1 MIAEMLK
8 ERFVTKQELREMFG
22 LSDRAARLE
31 MQRLK
36 LLYPV
41 ISTCNRR
48 GWKIAVT
55 EEEIPLVEMS
65 LAENRKKAI
74 AIFEGQKR
82 LREFLK
88 SFNKN
93 DIKQLTLD
101 L

>member
-1 MIAEMLK
+1 MTVAMLK

-22 LSDRAARLE
+22 LSDRAVRLE

-82 LREFLK
+82 LREFL
-88 SFNKN
+88 SSCNK
-93 DIKQLTLD
+93 DYAEQLTLD